1 MKIYKY
7 TYSLIADSVLVD
19 LVVESSMKDFLK
31 EFYVWYGV
39 VVSILR
45 YSGKG
50 ENQRRKACEA
60 GWVGKLR
67 EI

>member
-19 LVVESSMKDFLK
+19 LVVESSMKDFFK

-45 YSGKG
+45 
-50 ENQRRKACEA
+50 
-60 GWVGKLR
+60 
-67 EI
+67 

>member
-45 YSGKG
+45 
-50 ENQRRKACEA
+50 
-60 GWVGKLR
+60 
-67 EI
+67 